1 MFTHV
6 TAVGGV
12 TMLSSCAELMS
23 MELQQKPR
31 LWRRVLLHDKSV
43 TSMES
48 LSEYGR
54 GPLRISQGVWFGC
67 QFLRRF

>member
-6 TAVGGV
+6 TAEGGV

-43 TSMES
+43 TSMEP

-54 GPLRISQGVWFGC
+54 GL
-67 QFLRRF
+67 L